1 MNRDGPSP
9 YEPFDLLLGYKNNG
23 LLRIGWLQKNGYKK
37 KKRGYKTI
45 EREWLQN
52 HSDTW
57 VQSAGPRASMDIQSR
72 MKEPTVM
79 CIGHSSVP

>member
-45 EREWLQN
+45 ERESGYKIIPIHGSSQQDHALQWTYN
-52 HSDTW
+52 H
-57 VQSAGPRASMDIQSR
+57 A
-72 MKEPTVM
+72 
-79 CIGHSSVP
+79 